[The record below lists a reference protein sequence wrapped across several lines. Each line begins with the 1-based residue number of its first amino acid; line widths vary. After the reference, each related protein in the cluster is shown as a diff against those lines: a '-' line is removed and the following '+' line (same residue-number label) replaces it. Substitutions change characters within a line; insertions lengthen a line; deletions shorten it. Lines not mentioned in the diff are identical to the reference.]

1 MIGRSIGHYEIVEE
15 LGSGGMGV
23 VYRARDTRLHRSV
36 AFKVLSQE
44 FASDPDRRRRFLQEA
59 RSASSVNHPAI
70 AQIHDADEAD
80 GVAYIAMELV
90 EGRTVRELVQSRELD
105 LLAALEVGAQVAE
118 GLQKAHDAN
127 LVHRDIKSDNIMVTP
142 DGHAKILDFGLAKP
156 IDAGDGGNGEAD
168 PDATIMR
175 TLEATQ
181 AGMVVGT
188 IGYMSPEQARGRS
201 LDHRSDLFSLGIVLY
216 EMVTGEMPFR
226 GESPLDTLHAIAF
239 EETRPV
245 TTVRRNLPPR
255 LQRVVGRCL
264 RKNPDDRYPS
274 ASALARDLKS
284 VAREVDSGITQGVPI
299 ADRLRDFA
307 AAFGGKA
314 MEPRAPGM
322 WMIPAALLGLI
333 GIALLLSIAFDKDGL
348 TPLIP
353 FALIG
358 LVVYRRARNK
368 RERLLRGFAKKV
380 ARLGEVQLVTASDP
394 QVTVVVR
401 DPLAKTYV
409 HLNAAMERT
418 NRKLYFGE
426 KFTLSI
432 RENVEDEE
440 FRGLAARAG
449 ALFARD

>member
-1 MIGRSIGHYEIVEE
+1 VIGKTIAHYEIVEE

-36 AFKVLSQE
+36 AFKVLSRE

-59 RSASSVNHPAI
+59 RSAGSVNHPAI

-80 GVAYIAMELV
+80 GIAYIAMELV
-90 EGRTVRELVQSRELD
+90 EGRTVRELVASRELD
-105 LLAALEVGAQVAE
+105 LLAALEVGTQVAE

-156 IDAGDGGNGEAD
+156 IDAGDGDGGEAD
-168 PDATIMR
+168 PDATIVR

-188 IGYMSPEQARGRS
+188 IGYMSPEQARGRT

-239 EETRPV
+239 EETKPV
-245 TTVRRNLPPR
+245 TTVRRNLPPGI
-255 LQRVVGRCL
+255 QRVITKCL
-264 RKNPDDRYPS
+264 RKKPEDRY
-274 ASALARDLKS
+274 ASATLLARDLKV
-284 VAREVDSGITQGVPI
+284 VAHEVDSGITRAVPI
-299 ADRLRDFA
+299 AERLRDLA
-307 AAFGGKA
+307 ASFGSQA
-314 MEPRAPGM
+314 MEPRTPGP
-322 WMIPAALLGLI
+322 WLIPVALVGLLAIGLFAMLALDNGALTSLFPLSLLGL
-333 GIALLLSIAFDKDGL
+333 L
-348 TPLIP
+348 
-353 FALIG
+353 
-358 LVVYRRARNK
+358 VYRRARNK
-368 RERLLRGFAKKV
+368 RTRLLNGFAKRA
-380 ARLGEVQLVTASDP
+380 ARLEEVRLVTANDP
-394 QVTVVVR
+394 QVTVVVVN
-401 DPLAKTYV
+401 PLAKTYV
-409 HLNAAMERT
+409 HLNAAMDRT

-432 RENVEDEE
+432 REDVEEEE
-440 FRGLAARAG
+440 FRQLVARTG
-449 ALFARD
+449 AFFARD